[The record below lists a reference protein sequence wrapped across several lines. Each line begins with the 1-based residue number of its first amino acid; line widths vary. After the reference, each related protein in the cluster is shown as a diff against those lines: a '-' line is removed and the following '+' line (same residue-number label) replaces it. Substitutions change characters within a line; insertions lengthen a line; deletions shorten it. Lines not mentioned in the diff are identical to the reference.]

1 MRTSPPLRAALLGV
15 TVLLAACVGIPGAA
29 GQSTYDAAPRVASA
43 HRGPAPRTN
52 GPITRAEVEAST
64 QTDAYRLI
72 YKARPG
78 WLRARSPV
86 GIGVNGVAP
95 IQAFVDGMPVG
106 PAEYLKQVPI
116 SVVES
121 VVFLN
126 GMEATQRFGTDHG
139 NGAILVTTRS

>member
-1 MRTSPPLRAALLGV
+1 MRTSPPVRPASLGIV
-15 TVLLAACVGIPGAA
+15 LLLAACVSQPGI
-29 GQSTYDAAPRVASA
+29 GQSTYDTAPRGTSA
-43 HRGPAPRTN
+43 ERGPAPRTN
-52 GPITRAEVEAST
+52 GPITRDEVEAST

-116 SVVES
+116 SVIES
-121 VVFLN
+121 VIFLN